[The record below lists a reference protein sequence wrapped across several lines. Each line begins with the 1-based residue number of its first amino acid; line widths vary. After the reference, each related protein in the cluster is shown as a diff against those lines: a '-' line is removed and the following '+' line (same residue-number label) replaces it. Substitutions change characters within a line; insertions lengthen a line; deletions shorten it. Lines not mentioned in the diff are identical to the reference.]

1 MIGVLVN
8 VGAIALGTGL
18 GLCFKK
24 ILTEH
29 TRVVVM
35 QGMGV
40 AVLFV
45 GIADV
50 VKTPNFLIL
59 ILALAFGG
67 FIGAACKIEER
78 IDKVGA
84 FLERKFARDENDK
97 VGTAFVSAT
106 LIFCIGAM
114 AIYGSIEA
122 GLGNNSTL
130 FTKSILDGVMAIL
143 LAATY
148 GWGVVLSA
156 IPLLIL
162 QGGVALMA
170 GFIEPIATPLFMS
183 QLSGIGGALV
193 FCIGINILGI
203 KKIHTADLLPAILG
217 AFAVF
222 LM

>member
-67 FIGAACKIEER
+67 FVGAACKIEQR
-78 IDKVGA
+78 IDNFGA

-130 FTKSILDGVMAIL
+130 FTKS
-143 LAATY
+143 
-148 GWGVVLSA
+148 
-156 IPLLIL
+156 
-162 QGGVALMA
+162 
-170 GFIEPIATPLFMS
+170 
-183 QLSGIGGALV
+183 
-193 FCIGINILGI
+193 
-203 KKIHTADLLPAILG
+203 
-217 AFAVF
+217 
-222 LM
+222 